1 MSGALEGLRIADFS
15 QLVQGPN
22 ATQML
27 ADMGADVIKIEPLHG
42 DWQRSWSLKDA
53 YLNGESLSFL
63 TLNRGKRSITLNLKH
78 PAGKEAA
85 LKIIELSERYGS
97 LKDRM
102 SILMLTDALFRASED
117 LERLSAS

>member
-1 MSGALEGLRIADFS
+1 MRRDTPIPVIWWRPSRLCAEAVTKITGRSYGPDLGCRCKIGSAKMQSQQAAERAERVLQEARKAIEDFETEDS
-15 QLVQGPN
+15 HCRL
-22 ATQML
+22 
-27 ADMGADVIKIEPLHG
+27 
-42 DWQRSWSLKDA
+42 
-53 YLNGESLSFL
+53 
-63 TLNRGKRSITLNLKH
+63 
-78 PAGKEAA
+78 EAA